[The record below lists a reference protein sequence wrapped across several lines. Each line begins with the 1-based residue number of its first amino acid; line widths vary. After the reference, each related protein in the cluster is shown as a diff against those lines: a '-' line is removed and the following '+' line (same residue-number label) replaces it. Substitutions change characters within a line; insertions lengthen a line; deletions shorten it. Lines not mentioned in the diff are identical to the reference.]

1 MATYVYTSSTAKL
14 SDFMKK
20 IKTAGIPNKMTIKHL
35 ESMGFKSK
43 NHRPFVPI
51 LEALGFTSSNQ
62 PTERWKQYRGKPGI
76 ALAEGIREYYSDL
89 FQLYPNAYQKDAEA
103 LRNYF
108 SSNTTVGEGA
118 LGFIVR
124 TFQTLCELAEF
135 SDDSGGAFVGDSANA
150 APKKSPQ
157 VDALSST
164 GGPVVN
170 LNIQLT
176 LPEGADAE
184 TFEQFFAAMRKHL
197 FDS

>member
-20 IKTAGIPNKMTIKHL
+20 MRTAGIPDKMTVKHL

-43 NHRPFVPI
+43 NHRAFVPL
-51 LEALGFTSSNQ
+51 LEGLGFTSGNT
-62 PTERWKQYRGKPGI
+62 PNERWKDYRGKPGPS
-76 ALAEGIREYYSDL
+76 LAAGIQEYYSEL
-89 FQLYPNAYQKDAEA
+89 FQLYPDAFQRDTEA
-103 LRNYF
+103 LRNFF

-118 LGFIVR
+118 LGHIVR
-124 TFQTLCELAEF
+124 TFQALCSLADFSEGSDEPTLKGSVPGPAKGAGK
-135 SDDSGGAFVGDSANA
+135 GGAPPTTA
-150 APKKSPQ
+150 
-157 VDALSST
+157 
-164 GGPVVN
+164 GPTVN

-197 FDS
+197 LDT